1 MNTITAIQKTTE
13 LHNGVKMPWLGLG
26 TYLSEPGEVEDAVKT
41 ALQVGYRSI
50 DTAAFYR
57 NELNIGKAI
66 KESDVNRDE
75 IFLTSKVWNSDQGYD
90 KTLQAFDKSLE
101 QLGTEY
107 LDLYLVHWPVKGKF
121 LDTWK
126 ALEKLYEEKR
136 VRAIG
141 VSNFLVHHLEELMGK
156 AKIIPMVNQVE
167 FHPYLVQKDLM
178 LFCLENNIQ
187 QEAWSPIMK
196 GRADE
201 VELLRKLAEKYKEKP
216 EVCNAIGSHHD
227 ETEMTT
233 LIAPIVQV
241 CDAISGARPG
251 ARREVVESYIKR
263 LKELEAMAL
272 SYPGVLKTYAI
283 QAGRDLRIMVDSGDV
298 TDSAATLMSRDIAKR
313 IESELTYPGQIRV
326 TVIRETRAVEY
337 AK

>member
-201 VELLRKLAEKYKEKP
+201 VELLRKLAEKYKKTP
-216 EVCNAIGSHHD
+216 TQIVLRWDLQHNVVTIPKSVHD
-227 ETEMTT
+227 N
-233 LIAPIVQV
+233 
-241 CDAISGARPG
+241 
-251 ARREVVESYIKR
+251 
-263 LKELEAMAL
+263 
-272 SYPGVLKTYAI
+272 
-283 QAGRDLRIMVDSGDV
+283 
-298 TDSAATLMSRDIAKR
+298 R
-313 IESELTYPGQIRV
+313 IEENSQIFDFTLTEDEMASIDMLDKHDRFGPDPDHV
-326 TVIRETRAVEY
+326 TF
-337 AK
+337 

>member
-196 GRADE
+196 GRANE
-201 VELLRKLAEKYKEKP
+201 VELLRKLAEKYKKTP
-216 EVCNAIGSHHD
+216 TQIVLRWDLQHNVVTIPKSVHD
-227 ETEMTT
+227 N
-233 LIAPIVQV
+233 
-241 CDAISGARPG
+241 
-251 ARREVVESYIKR
+251 
-263 LKELEAMAL
+263 
-272 SYPGVLKTYAI
+272 
-283 QAGRDLRIMVDSGDV
+283 
-298 TDSAATLMSRDIAKR
+298 R
-313 IESELTYPGQIRV
+313 IEENSQIFDFTLTEDEMASIDMLDKHDRFGPDPDHV
-326 TVIRETRAVEY
+326 TF
-337 AK
+337 

>member
-1 MNTITAIQKTTE
+1 MDTITAIQKTTE

-26 TYLSEPGEVEDAVKT
+26 TYLSVPGEVEGAVKT
-41 ALQVGYRSI
+41 ALKIGYRSI
-50 DTAAFYR
+50 DTAAFYK

-90 KTLQAFDKSLE
+90 KTLQAFDKSLQ

-141 VSNFLVHHLEELMGK
+141 VSNFLVHHLEELMVK
-156 AKIIPMVNQVE
+156 ANIIPMVNQVE
-167 FHPYLVQKDLM
+167 FHPFLVQKDLM

-201 VELLRKLAEKYKEKP
+201 VELLRKLADKYKKTP
-216 EVCNAIGSHHD
+216 TQIVLRWDLQHNIVTIPKSVHD
-227 ETEMTT
+227 N
-233 LIAPIVQV
+233 
-241 CDAISGARPG
+241 
-251 ARREVVESYIKR
+251 
-263 LKELEAMAL
+263 
-272 SYPGVLKTYAI
+272 
-283 QAGRDLRIMVDSGDV
+283 
-298 TDSAATLMSRDIAKR
+298 R
-313 IESELTYPGQIRV
+313 IEENAQIFDFELTEDEMASIDMLDKHYRYGPDPDHI
-326 TVIRETRAVEY
+326 TF
-337 AK
+337 